1 MNTADLW
8 SFLPAGYLFT
18 VAVETPVLVLFLSPR
33 HTLRRRLFAGLWLTA
48 CTYPV
53 VVLVLPPLFADSSR
67 AAYLAVAETFAPA
80 AECALFWLA
89 FGGKGSADARFAW
102 RDFAAITA
110 ANLLSFLAG
119 EVMTAYGWF
128 GLFR

>member
-1 MNTADLW
+1 MDTAHLW
-8 SFLPAGYLFT
+8 RFLPVGYLFT
-18 VAVETPVLVLFLSPR
+18 VAFETPVLLLFLSRR
-33 HTLRRRLFAGLWLTA
+33 HPYGRRLLAGLWLTA

-53 VVLVLPPLFADSSR
+53 VVLVLPPLFAGSTR
-67 AAYLAVAETFAPA
+67 AAYLAAAETFAPA

-89 FGGKGSADARFAW
+89 FGEVGGERRALW
-102 RDFAAITA
+102 RDFAAVTA

-119 EVMTAYGWF
+119 EVAGAYGWF

>member
-1 MNTADLW
+1 MNPEDLW
-8 SFLPAGYLFT
+8 RFLLVGYLLT
-18 VAVETPVLVLFLSPR
+18 VAVETPVLVLFLSKR
-33 HTLRRRLFAGLWLTA
+33 HALKRRLFAGLWLTA

-67 AAYLAVAETFAPA
+67 ALYLAVAETFAPA
-80 AECALFWLA
+80 AECLLFYLA
-89 FGGKGSADARFAW
+89 FGGKGGGGVTW
-102 RDFAAITA
+102 RDMAAVVA

-119 EVMTAYGWF
+119 EVLTAYGWF